1 MKIQKYNK
9 DNISDKYDVI
19 IIGSGISGLCSAALL
34 GMEGKKVLVVEKHFK
49 IGGYTHTFKRQGYEW
64 DVGIHYIGGVHR
76 KEAFSR
82 KLFDKITEG
91 NLKWNKTDDNY
102 DRIIFPDKSYD
113 FIAPKSKFIESMKS
127 YFPDEASNIDKYIE
141 VITSINKS
149 MLKYFAAKS
158 LSGIKE
164 FFMHNYLSKDFLKFS
179 NKTTYQALSEITS
192 NQKLIG
198 VLTGQWGDYGLPPK
212 QSSFAMHCAIAGHYL
227 DGANYPVGGSRMI
240 SESIAPVIDKY
251 GGQILISTGVDS
263 IHIKNNACKGVVL
276 DNGDIIHSDYVISS
290 AGIQNTLHKFLR
302 NEDSLSKYRNN
313 LKLVK
318 PSFGHACL
326 YAGFDKSAKDLN
338 IKSTN
343 LWIYP
348 SYDHDLTTNTYMT
361 NQNADFPVTYISFAS
376 SKDPSWDQNHPGTAT
391 LEAIVPTNFDNFK
404 NWSDKPWKGRGD
416 DYEKYKE
423 EFSQRIIKQV
433 YKHCPHLENKIS
445 FYELSSPLSTR
456 DMAHYEFGELYGADH
471 TPSRFRQKWL
481 KPKTP
486 IKNLYMTGQDI
497 TTVGLPSAL
506 MSGVLTCSA
515 MLNTNLFKKI

>member
-1 MKIQKYNK
+1 MKIQKYSPDK
-9 DNISDKYDVI
+9 VSDKYDVI

-34 GMEGKKVLVVEKHFK
+34 GMEGKKVLVLEKHFK

-76 KEAFSR
+76 EKAFSR
-82 KLFDKITEG
+82 RLFDKITEN

-113 FIAPKSKFIESMKS
+113 FIAPKGKFIESMKN
-127 YFPDEASNIDKYIE
+127 YFPSESSNIDKYIE
-141 VITSINKS
+141 VILGINKS
-149 MLKYFAAKS
+149 MFKFFAAKS

-164 FFMHNYLSKDFLKFS
+164 LFLHKYLSKDFLKYS
-179 NKTTYQALSEITS
+179 NKTTYEALSEITS
-192 NQKLIG
+192 NEQLIG

-240 SESIAPVIDKY
+240 SESIAPVIEKY
-251 GGQILISTGVDS
+251 GGQIFISTGVDT
-263 IHIKNNACKGVVL
+263 INIINGECKGVIL
-276 DNGDIIHSDYVISS
+276 ENGDKINSDYVISS
-290 AGIQNTLHKFLR
+290 AGIQNTLNRFLR
-302 NEDSLSKYRNN
+302 NESSLSSYRNN
-313 LKLVK
+313 LNTVQ

-326 YAGFDKSAKDLN
+326 YVGFDKPAKDLGITN
-338 IKSTN
+338 TN

-348 SYDHDLTTNTYMT
+348 GYDHDINTENYMKDET
-361 NQNADFPVTYISFAS
+361 KEFPVTYVSFAS
-376 SKDPSWDQNHPGTAT
+376 SKDPSWDTEHPGTAT
-391 LEAIVPTNFDNFK
+391 LEAIVPTNFNNFK
-404 NWSDKPWKGRGD
+404 KWEKEPWKGRGEE
-416 DYEKYKE
+416 YEKYKE
-423 EFSQRIIKQV
+423 VFSQRIITKI
-433 YKHCPHLENKIS
+433 YENCPHLKDKIS
-445 FYELSSPLSTR
+445 YYELSSPLSTR

-471 TPSRFRQKWL
+471 TPSRFQQKWL

-506 MSGVLTCSA
+506 MSGALTCSA
-515 MLNTNLFKKI
+515 MLNKNLFKKI